1 MWGKESLCNIGQ
13 KRDER
18 KKEKK
23 NITCV
28 PTNGAMVVVVV
39 GAKGRMQQQRGG
51 LHAHRRGCMVIPL
64 AYTMAVV
71 PMQQRQVW

>member
-1 MWGKESLCNIGQ
+1 
-13 KRDER
+13 
-18 KKEKK
+18 
-23 NITCV
+23 
-28 PTNGAMVVVVV
+28 MVVVVV